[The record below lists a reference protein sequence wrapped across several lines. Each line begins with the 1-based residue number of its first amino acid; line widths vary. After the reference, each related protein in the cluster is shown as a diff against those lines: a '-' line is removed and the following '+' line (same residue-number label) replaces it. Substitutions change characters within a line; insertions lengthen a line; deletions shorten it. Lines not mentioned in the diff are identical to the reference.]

1 MTVLVAG
8 GCGYIGSH
16 VTRLLLEA
24 GHDVALVDDLSSGDV
39 NRHPQ
44 VPLLQINVA
53 NPENTGAIADFAKQ
67 HDVDSIIHFA
77 AKKKA
82 PESIERPAWYY
93 SQNVGGLATIIEAAE
108 LAGITKLIFSSSA
121 AVYGDVTVNPVPED
135 LTCAPIN
142 PYGETKLVGEQLV
155 RAAQKAGVVR
165 GISLRY
171 FNVAGNLAPELAER
185 EALNLIPMA
194 IEKVQSGQ
202 APIIFGD
209 DYPTVDG
216 TCVRDFI
223 HVADLAAAH
232 IAALEAL
239 AEGRNSYDVYNVG
252 TGTGYSVAD
261 VMTEVNAL
269 AETPLSPVIQGRR
282 AGDPA
287 EVVGDVTRI
296 QSDLGWQATLTLP
309 DMIRSTWDAWL
320 QFSAEAQATDA
331 H

>member
-24 GHDVALVDDLSSGDV
+24 GHDVVLVDDLSSGDV
-39 NRHPQ
+39 SRHPQ
-44 VPLLQINVA
+44 VPLLQTNVA
-53 NPENTGAIADFAKQ
+53 NPENAVAIADFARQ

-155 RAAQKAGVVR
+155 RAAQKAGVLR

-202 APIIFGD
+202 APVIFGD
-209 DYPTVDG
+209 DYPTADG

-232 IAALEAL
+232 IAALDAL
-239 AEGRNSYDVYNVG
+239 TAGTNSFDVYNVG
-252 TGTGYSVAD
+252 TGVGYSVSD
-261 VMTEVNAL
+261 VMAEVNAL
-269 AETPLSPVIQGRR
+269 ASTPLEPVTVARR

-296 QSDLGWQATLTLP
+296 QSELNWRAELTLA
-309 DMIRSTWDAWL
+309 DMIRSTWDAWSE
-320 QFSAEAQATDA
+320 FSAQAERQSA
-331 H
+331 N